1 MRLLRYL
8 VFSFLFI
15 FSVYSY
21 DFDGSFQKVKTA
33 EKYLKKKIHSSPKL
47 LIVLTAGIEGPVD
60 EMEDVVVI
68 NSKDIPYFPIAKA
81 KGHEGK
87 LIFGTLDGHDIVL
100 MKGRYHFYEGIAAQE
115 VVFPYFVLNA
125 LGVENV
131 ITMNAVGGIRY
142 DLNAGDIMLVTDHIN
157 YLFDNAL
164 RGLAVQFPEKQF
176 TDMTEAYC
184 IDFQDIAEN
193 IANKQ
198 KLDLKKGIYIATMGP
213 NYETKAEIKMFRK
226 FGADAVGM
234 STIFESLACNFLN
247 MRVLAFCCIANPAA
261 DRHAGNMNH
270 EEVLAALKATGPK
283 LSKLTTACAKKILK
297 DK

>member
-1 MRLLRYL
+1 MQLFRYL
-8 VFSFLFI
+8 FLSFLFV
-15 FSVYSY
+15 FSAFSY
-21 DFDGSFQKVKTA
+21 DFDGYFQNVKTA

-47 LIVLTAGIEGPVD
+47 LIVLTAGINGPID
-60 EMEDVVVI
+60 EMEDVI
-68 NSKDIPYFPIAKA
+68 EIKSKDIPYFPIAKV
-81 KGHEGK
+81 KGHEGS
-87 LIFGTLDGHDIVL
+87 LIFGKLDGHDIVL
-100 MKGRYHFYEGIAAQE
+100 MKGRYHFYEGIAAQD

-164 RGLAVQFPEKQF
+164 RGLAVQFPDKQF

-184 IDFQDIAEN
+184 LNFQDIAETA
-193 IANKQ
+193 ANKQ
-198 KLDLKKGIYIATMGP
+198 KLDLKKGIYLATMGP

-226 FGADAVGM
+226 FGADAIGM

-247 MRVLAFCCIANPAA
+247 MKVLAFCCIANPAA
-261 DRHAGNMNH
+261 DRHEGNMNH
-270 EEVLAALKATGPK
+270 EEVLAALTAAGPK